1 MKKLL
6 QLIDNN
12 ILRFGVAFAILFTAL
27 YPKLP
32 SINIDN
38 TWVYIRLEDFVILA
52 LALIWFVQLV
62 RRKVSLPR
70 PEGYA
75 LLLYWIAGLAS
86 LIYCLTFIAPT
97 LANFF
102 PSVAWLQ
109 YFRRIE
115 YMILFFIAFSS
126 VKNVKDV
133 YFYLITL
140 CITIFGIVFYGFGQ
154 RFYTI
159 LWKLFP
165 DFFQTYPFCFPAFLT
180 GNEEFAK
187 GTPLC
192 LNELSRVSSTFGG
205 HYDLSAYMVM
215 VIPVLIALAFA
226 VKRWSLRIAII
237 LLALLS
243 LEVLN
248 FTSSRTSFGAY
259 VIGVVGMLVLWQKKK
274 WIIPIM
280 VVSVGVMMLFGN
292 ATIQR
297 FSNTIQEVQ
306 VVSTDEALPSDLQKI
321 IKDAKTAEEQK
332 NAEIPPASDFT
343 VGANKP
349 PTDSGYTAVLTEEQ
363 LRKIQ
368 SGEIAIS
375 SVSGSFL
382 IKKAYALDISF
393 TTRFQAE
400 WPRNWNAFLFSPI
413 FGTGYS
419 SLTLA
424 TDNDYLRALGETGLV
439 GLLAFL
445 FIFVIFGIFMKHSVK
460 EIKDPIVKA
469 LVFGLAGGTIGLLIN
484 AVLIDVFEA
493 SKVAEPFWILTGIG
507 VGAAKLF
514 LKKPI
519 DYKSSLKSFFTSP
532 IMLVLYLMIIIL
544 VGYAASIK
552 NFFVADDFT
561 WLRWAATAAPSD
573 LAMYFVNAQ
582 DFFYRPLD
590 KVIVYFLYMLFSFN
604 PEGYHVFLLLVHFLT
619 TIAVYI
625 LGSRYAKSRLIGFLT
640 AATFALLPVH
650 TENMFWF
657 STLSIGLASMFI
669 LYAMIC
675 YHYFRMKK
683 SIVAYI
689 AAVILSALA
698 FVSYE
703 ISVIIPLIFV
713 VLDIFIYKPK
723 RSFKFIQTYLPFIIL
738 VILYFV
744 MRSVSGAFSGG
755 GDYSY
760 NLAKVVPNVIGNF
773 LGYIGLFLSG
783 TSFIAAYDG
792 IRGNLRS
799 MWLVLSVAGIVII
812 GGLSYMFY
820 RSKKQVLKFVKHDNA
835 QLVIFGIVF
844 AFVSLLP
851 FLPLGNISPRYEYLA
866 SFGLSLAFVVLVY
879 ALIKQII
886 RQKTIFVSVLLVVFG
901 CISFLHFNQ
910 NQTEQLKWSQSGAI
924 AQSMLLTFRTGYAS
938 FTPNDTVYFVDVPAK
953 YEGVW
958 LFPVGLSDGLWFIY
972 RENTPKVVQ
981 TNSLEQAKSAKLAN
995 PTKTYIFQYR
1005 NGTIS
1010 EVK

>member
-38 TWVYIRLEDFVILA
+38 TWVYIRLEDFVIAA
-52 LALIWFVQLV
+52 LALIWLIQLV

-75 LLLYWIAGLAS
+75 LILYWVAGLAS
-86 LIYCLTFIAPT
+86 LLYCLTFIAPT

-126 VKNVKDV
+126 VRNVKDV

-140 CITIFGIVFYGFGQ
+140 CITILGIVFYGFGQ

-159 LWKLFP
+159 LWKIFP

-215 VIPVLIALAFA
+215 VIPVLIALVFA
-226 VKRWSLRIAII
+226 VKRWSLKILIAI
-237 LLALLS
+237 LALFA

-259 VIGVVGMLVLWQKKK
+259 VIGVVGMLILWQKKR

-306 VVSTDEALPSDLQKI
+306 VVSSENALPADLQKI
-321 IKDAKTAEEQK
+321 IADAKKAEEQK
-332 NAEIPPASDFT
+332 NAEVPPASDFT
-343 VGANKP
+343 VGSDK
-349 PTDSGYTAVLTEEQ
+349 TGSQSGYTTVLTQEQ
-363 LRKIQ
+363 LQSIQ
-368 SGEIAIS
+368 NGDIAIS

-439 GLLAFL
+439 GLLTFL
-445 FIFVIFGIFMKHSVK
+445 FIFVILGIFMKHSVK
-460 EIKDPIVKA
+460 DTKDPIVRA
-469 LVFGLAGGTIGLLIN
+469 LLFGLAGGTIGLLVN

-493 SKVAEPFWILTGIG
+493 SKVAEPFWILMGIG
-507 VGAAKLF
+507 VGAAKLYQ
-514 LKKPI
+514 KKPI
-519 DYKSSLKSFFTSP
+519 DYKQSLKGFFTAP
-532 IMLVLYLMIIIL
+532 IMLLLYLLIIIL

-561 WLRWAATAAPSD
+561 WLRWAATAMPTD
-573 LAMYFVNAQ
+573 LPMYFVNAQ

-590 KVIVYFLYMLFSFN
+590 KVVVYFLYMLFSFN
-604 PEGYHVFLLLVHFLT
+604 PEGYHLFILLLHFLST
-619 TIAVYI
+619 VAVYL
-625 LGSRYAKSRLIGFLT
+625 LGSRLTKSRLVGFLT
-640 AATFALLPVH
+640 AVLFALLPAH
-650 TENMFWF
+650 TENLFWF

-669 LYAMIC
+669 LYAMLC
-675 YHYFRMKK
+675 YHYFRTKHMT
-683 SIVAYI
+683 VAYVG
-689 AAVILSALA
+689 AVILSALA

-703 ISVIIPLIFV
+703 ISVIIPLLFIAMD
-713 VLDIFIYKPK
+713 VLIYKPK
-723 RSFKFIQTYLPFIIL
+723 RSAKLLMTYLPFVLL
-738 VILYFV
+738 VVLYFV

-760 NLAKVVPNVIGNF
+760 NLAKIVPNVIGNF
-773 LGYIGLFLSG
+773 LGYLGLFFG
-783 TSFIAAYDG
+783 GASFLPAYDG
-792 IRGNLRS
+792 LRSNLRS
-799 MWLVLSVAGIVII
+799 QWLVLSGVSLLILGAGA
-812 GGLSYMFY
+812 YYFY
-820 RSKKQVLKFVKHDNA
+820 KAKKQLTKLITHTNA
-835 QLVIFGIVF
+835 QLILFGIIF
-844 AFVSLLP
+844 AFISLLP
-851 FLPLGNISPRYEYLA
+851 FLPLGNISARYMYLG
-866 SFGLSLAFVVLVY
+866 SFGLCLSFVIIVY
-879 ALIKQII
+879 AFLKQII
-886 RQKTIFVSVLLVVFG
+886 KQKTLFVSVILILFAIVALLA
-901 CISFLHFNQ
+901 SNQ
-910 NQTEQLKWSQSGAI
+910 NKNEQLKWSQSGSI
-924 AQSMLLTFRTGYAS
+924 AQGMLLTFRTGYAS
-938 FTPNDTVYFVDVPAK
+938 FTPKDTLYLVNVPAK
-953 YEGVW
+953 HQDVW
-958 LFPVGLSDGLWFIY
+958 LFPVGLQDGLWFIY
-972 RENTPKVVQ
+972 REKTPKVVQ
-981 TNSLEQAKSAKLAN
+981 TNSLDQATSAKVAN
-995 PTKTYIFQYR
+995 PANTYIFQYK